1 MAGKNLQVT
10 NKRTVN
16 EQKKESTRFI
26 LNILKA
32 ALSILNSFNSFNT
45 LEYSFLNYLMAF
57 ITLLFIIIGNN
68 NKLIA
73 FNL

>member
-45 LEYSFLNYLMAF
+45 LEYSFLIYLMAF

>member
-10 NKRTVN
+10 NERTVS
-16 EQKKESTRFI
+16 EQKTESTRFI

-32 ALSILNSFNSFNT
+32 ALSILNSFNT
-45 LEYSFLNYLMAF
+45 LEYSFLNYLMALF

-68 NKLIA
+68 NKLIV

>member
-10 NKRTVN
+10 NERTVI

-32 ALSILNSFNSFNT
+32 ALSILNSFNT
-45 LEYSFLNYLMAF
+45 LEYSFLNYLMALF

-68 NKLIA
+68 NKLIV

>member
-10 NKRTVN
+10 NERTVS

-32 ALSILNSFNSFNT
+32 ALSILNSFNT
-45 LEYSFLNYLMAF
+45 LEYSFLNYLMALF

-68 NKLIA
+68 NKLIV

>member
-10 NKRTVN
+10 NERTVS

-32 ALSILNSFNSFNT
+32 ALSILNSFNT

-68 NKLIA
+68 NKLIV